1 MRGQYYLGLVG
12 GAAVI
17 VPDGELLHVRGFLV
31 QRLGLAPESLASP
44 VNPDVERL
52 HPAPIINKFSANQPI
67 TAQYCNNNQSVISI
81 VTFNNLEISKIV
93 MFDQSDIRISTINQ
107 LEISIWF
114 SKNPPIRT
122 HKSSYNTLLH
132 V

>member
-1 MRGQYYLGLVG
+1 MRAQCYLGLVG

-52 HPAPIINKFSANQPI
+52 HPARGQSDNQPI
-67 TAQYCNNNQSVISI
+67 RDQYLVFKKSTNQNS
-81 VTFNNLEISKIV
+81 
-93 MFDQSDIRISTINQ
+93 
-107 LEISIWF
+107 
-114 SKNPPIRT
+114 
-122 HKSSYNTLLH
+122 
-132 V
+132 

>member
-1 MRGQYYLGLVG
+1 MRAQYYLGLVG

-52 HPAPIINKFSANQPI
+52 HSATSINKFSANQR
-67 TAQYCNNNQSVISI
+67 SV
-81 VTFNNLEISKIV
+81 F
-93 MFDQSDIRISTINQ
+93 R
-107 LEISIWF
+107 
-114 SKNPPIRT
+114 
-122 HKSSYNTLLH
+122 
-132 V
+132 

>member
-1 MRGQYYLGLVG
+1 MRAQYYLGLVG

-52 HPAPIINKFSANQPI
+52 HPARGQSANHSSVLQQQPI
-67 TAQYCNNNQSVISI
+67 SDQYCNFQQ
-81 VTFNNLEISKIV
+81 FR
-93 MFDQSDIRISTINQ
+93 DQ
-107 LEISIWF
+107 
-114 SKNPPIRT
+114 
-122 HKSSYNTLLH
+122 
-132 V
+132 